1 MRTVYFIYADGC
13 EKCMAMREILLS
25 LQYDLNKET
34 KYFDIVEMECD
45 TDAAV
50 DYAVDNGIDEI
61 PAVKIDNLVI
71 QGEDVRLEFTG
82 MKLLRLEIEMRL
94 KSARKWT
101 STLIY

>member
-1 MRTVYFIYADGC
+1 MKTVHFIYADGC

-71 QGEDVRLEFTG
+71 QGEDFDERKLRHKLEQTIADFI
-82 MKLLRLEIEMRL
+82 R
-94 KSARKWT
+94 
-101 STLIY
+101 